1 MLQNC
6 SSGLQACP
14 EVRCLSCT
22 IYRCVRL
29 SSLPSSSLS
38 FHRLAPQPFPLAVG
52 HRWSSHAST
61 TPYLPMSARPSAERT
76 FGLRPQGLIVL
87 ERRRTQGN
95 GFSVS
100 RVFPITASFP
110 SNLSSSSPALQ
121 SRCLGRASKK
131 NSLRFSFPRRR
142 RPEQCEGQ

>member
-29 SSLPSSSLS
+29 SYPPCSSLS
-38 FHRLAPQPFPLAVG
+38 FLRLAPQPFTLAVG
-52 HRWSSHAST
+52 RRWSSHAST

-76 FGLRPQGLIVL
+76 FGLRLQGLTVL
-87 ERRRTQGN
+87 ERRRTQDN
-95 GFSVS
+95 GSSVS
-100 RVFPITASFP
+100 QAFPITASFP
-110 SNLSSSSPALQ
+110 YSPSSSSPALQ

-131 NSLRFSFPRRR
+131 KCLRTSFSMRV
-142 RPEQCEGQ
+142 RPEQCEG